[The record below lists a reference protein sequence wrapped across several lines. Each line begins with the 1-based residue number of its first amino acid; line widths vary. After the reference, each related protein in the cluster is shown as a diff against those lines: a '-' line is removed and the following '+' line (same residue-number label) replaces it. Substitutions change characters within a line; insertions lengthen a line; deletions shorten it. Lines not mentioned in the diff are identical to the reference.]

1 MGIVKIGMC
10 FEGRPGRMEVERIQ
24 RISPRCLSQTT
35 KRLGGSFYLGKEH
48 CLRNKIAYVF

>member
-10 FEGRPGRMEVERIQ
+10 FEGRPGRMEIERIQ